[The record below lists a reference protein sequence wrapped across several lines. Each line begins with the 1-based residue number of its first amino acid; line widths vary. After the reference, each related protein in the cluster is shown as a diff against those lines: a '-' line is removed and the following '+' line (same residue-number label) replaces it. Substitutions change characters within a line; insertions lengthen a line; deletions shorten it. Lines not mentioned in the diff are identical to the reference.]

1 MAGIQ
6 LSGTIFGRSCSV
18 LLERRSASRPWMAK
32 RHIPPAPDLGGFFV
46 CRPATV
52 GIENARTV
60 VRDGRGFDTRNQ
72 TANCMSVVDRG
83 PTDVPDVTYIGHS
96 GGQG

>member
-32 RHIPPAPDLGGFFV
+32 RHIPPATRLGWLFCLPAAPVASGDLF
-46 CRPATV
+46 
-52 GIENARTV
+52 RTV
-60 VRDGRGFDTRNQ
+60 RYAVVREFDTTKKRHVSRRPG
-72 TANCMSVVDRG
+72 TDRC
-83 PTDVPDVTYIGHS
+83 S
-96 GGQG
+96 